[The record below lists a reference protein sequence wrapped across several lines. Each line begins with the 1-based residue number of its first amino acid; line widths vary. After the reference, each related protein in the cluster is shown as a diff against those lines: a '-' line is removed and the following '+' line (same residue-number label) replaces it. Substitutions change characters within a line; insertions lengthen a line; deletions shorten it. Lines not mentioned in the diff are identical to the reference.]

1 MEKLEHYLDRVCR
14 SIGGPKSLRQHV
26 RQELREH
33 LLDAVA
39 EHKAAGMAEEQ
50 ALARALE
57 DFGGPEE
64 VRLELEA
71 AHGHRLMPL
80 VIDKA
85 MQWKERTMRAKWL
98 WTTWA
103 YLAVVLVIALDVLFI
118 VFNVVYIIPKLQKLT
133 HDGVVDTAI
142 LEKTSVSWMPGFLN
156 RLSYIGG
163 QYTTQM
169 LLAAAAAWGLLE
181 WRVKSENKPFIRLAV
196 LGTAAVALMVVI
208 VFMAGSMVITFC
220 VGVPAVG
227 QMARPFAEQQIA
239 TIDSS
244 LEGLDQAL
252 AKKDWEGVNDKT
264 DRAAGAMNRLLT
276 GPALVSLTRWNERPT
291 LEDLRAH
298 ANSARESLAEA
309 REAVQRK
316 DAEGVKVA
324 LRKFHE
330 EYEPLHQA
338 AKAPER

>member
-1 MEKLEHYLDRVCR
+1 MDKLEHYLDLVCR
-14 SIGGPKSLRQHV
+14 SIGGPKSLRQHI

-39 EHKAAGMAEEQ
+39 EHKAAGMPEEQ

-64 VRLELEA
+64 VRSELEA

-80 VIDKA
+80 LIDKA

-103 YLAVVLVIALDVLFI
+103 YLAVVVLIALELLFI
-118 VFNVVYIIPKLQKLT
+118 TFNVVYIIPKMKKLM
-133 HDGVVDTAI
+133 HDGIVDPAI
-142 LEKTSVSWMPGFLN
+142 IEKAGVSWMPHFMN
-156 RLSYIGG
+156 RLSDVTGH
-163 QYTTQM
+163 YTTQI
-169 LLAAAAAWGLLE
+169 LLVAAAAWGLLE

-196 LGTAAVALMVVI
+196 LGTAAVGLMVLVALT
-208 VFMAGSMVITFC
+208 AGSLVISFEL
-220 VGVPAVG
+220 GAPALG
-227 QMARPFAEQQIA
+227 QMARPWAEQQVA

-244 LEGLDQAL
+244 LEGVEQAL
-252 AKKDWEGVNDKT
+252 AKKDWEVVNDKT
-264 DRAAGAMNRLLT
+264 DRAASAMNRLMT
-276 GPALVSLTRWNERPT
+276 GPALASLTRWNERPN

-298 ANSARESLAEA
+298 AKAARESLSEA
-309 REAVQRK
+309 REAVRRK
-316 DAEGVKVA
+316 DAEGVKAAV
-324 LRKFHE
+324 RKFHE

>member
-1 MEKLEHYLDRVCR
+1 MDKLEQYLDRVCR
-14 SIGGPKSLRQHV
+14 SIGGPKSLRQHI

-39 EHKAAGMAEEQ
+39 EHKAAGMPEEQ

-64 VRLELEA
+64 VRSELEA

-103 YLAVVLVIALDVLFI
+103 YLAVVVVIALELLFI
-118 VFNVVYIIPKLQKLT
+118 VFNVVYIIPKMEKLT
-133 HDGVVDTAI
+133 HDGIIDPAI
-142 LEKTSVSWMPGFLN
+142 VEKAGVSWMLTFLN
-156 RLSYIGG
+156 RLSTVGG
-163 QYTTQM
+163 HYTTQ
-169 LLAAAAAWGLLE
+169 LLLLAAAAWGLLE

-196 LGTAAVALMVVI
+196 LGTAVVGLMVVI
-208 VFMAGSMVITFC
+208 VFMAGSMVITFS

-244 LEGLDQAL
+244 LEGGEQAL
-252 AKKDWEGVNDKT
+252 TKKDWEVVNDKT
-264 DRAAGAMNRLLT
+264 DRAASAMNRLLT
-276 GPALVSLTRWNERPT
+276 GPALASLTRWNERPT

-298 ANSARESLAEA
+298 AKAARESLAEA
-309 REAVQRK
+309 REAVRRK
-316 DAEGVKVA
+316 DAEGVKAA
-324 LRKFHE
+324 LQKFHE
-330 EYEPLHQA
+330 AYEPLHQA
-338 AKAPER
+338 AKAPQH